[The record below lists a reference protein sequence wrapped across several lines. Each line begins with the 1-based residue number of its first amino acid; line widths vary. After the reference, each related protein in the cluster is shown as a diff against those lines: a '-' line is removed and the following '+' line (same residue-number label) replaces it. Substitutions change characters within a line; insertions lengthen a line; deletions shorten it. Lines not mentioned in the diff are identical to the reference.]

1 MTYTAN
7 SLISGNNI
15 TSSRFYGIL
24 SQYSPRND
32 TISGN
37 HVSSSIVGDINI
49 AYSSNETP
57 TGKYA
62 NKPGSLHLQPHRGRP
77 RRPHRRLREHCHRWS
92 TARSFVICILLRQ
105 RFREQLLKGGNKLRH
120 HLACLASRKLLL
132 HFFQHNPDQSHSELS
147 SGR

>member
-1 MTYTAN
+1 MTYTTN

-57 TGKYA
+57 TGK
-62 NKPGSLHLQPHRGRP
+62 
-77 RRPHRRLREHCHRWS
+77 
-92 TARSFVICILLRQ
+92 
-105 RFREQLLKGGNKLRH
+105 
-120 HLACLASRKLLL
+120 
-132 HFFQHNPDQSHSELS
+132 
-147 SGR
+147 